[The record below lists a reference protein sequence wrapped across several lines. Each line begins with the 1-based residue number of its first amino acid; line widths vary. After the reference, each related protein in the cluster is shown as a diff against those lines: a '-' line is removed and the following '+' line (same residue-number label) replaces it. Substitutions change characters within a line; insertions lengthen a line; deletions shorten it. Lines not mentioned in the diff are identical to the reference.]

1 MKKSNHKYIYSLLL
15 VIGCSAIGFTQKP
28 TRLSEKEIN
37 VQKIYIE
44 ANKEKLLGNDEDAI
58 ILFSEV
64 IRKQPTNDAAAY
76 ELAKLYL
83 KTGDKSKALN
93 YAQKAVNISPANVW
107 YSTYFAEILAENG
120 EYDQAAK
127 LYESL
132 VTQYPDQYDFY
143 FEWAY
148 MFIKGGN
155 TDEAIGIYNKI
166 EDRIG
171 VNERTTKRKYS
182 LYLVQGKNKKAEAEL
197 QKLVKAFP
205 SESLFYQLL
214 AEFYDQQNRSNDAK
228 EIYKKMLEIDPD
240 DPVANLALAESFKE
254 SGDDE
259 RFLNSIQDLFKNPDV
274 NIDIK
279 IKEIVPYIT
288 KMPEYANKPA
298 VRTKILDLGKTLT
311 DIHSDEPKAFSVYGD
326 LLYHADENELALK
339 AYERTLELDKSVF
352 MVWEQMMY
360 IQSGMG
366 LADELLKTSE
376 NTMDLFPNQAVA
388 YFMSGKAYAMKKEY
402 SDAVDAFD
410 QALMMSSRDKSR
422 RLEIY
427 TELGA
432 VYHYQKK
439 YEKSNEAFEDALRIN
454 PRDVVALNNYSA
466 LLCERGE
473 NLEKAL
479 QMSNSVNQLVPN
491 KPLYQHTYGWIL
503 YKQGDYEMAERWLK
517 KAVDFG
523 GNNTPYILEHY
534 GDALFQS
541 GKVSEAVEYW
551 QQAQQK
557 GGSSPLLEK
566 KIADKKLYEQ

>member
-1 MKKSNHKYIYSLLL
+1 MNKSNKYIYSLLL
-15 VIGCSAIGFTQKP
+15 VISCSVIGFTQK
-28 TRLSEKEIN
+28 TVRLSEKEVNI
-37 VQKIYIE
+37 QKIYIE

-64 IRKQPTNDAAAY
+64 IRKQPNNDAAAY

-93 YAQKAVNISPANVW
+93 YAQKAVNISPSNVW

-120 EYDQAAK
+120 EYEQAAE

-155 TDEAIGIYNKI
+155 TDEAIEIYNKI

-182 LYLVQGKNKKAEAEL
+182 LYLVQGKNKKAEVEL

-214 AEFYDQQNRSNDAK
+214 AEFYDQQNRPKDAK

-288 KMPEYANKPA
+288 KMPEYASKPSI
-298 VRTKILDLGKTLT
+298 RTKILDLGKTLT

-339 AYERTLELDKSVF
+339 AYEKTLELDQSVF

-388 YFMSGKAYAMKKEY
+388 YFMSGKAYAMKKQY
-402 SDAVDAFD
+402 TDAIDAFD

-432 VYHYQKK
+432 IYHYQKK

-473 NLEKAL
+473 NLDKAL

-534 GDALFQS
+534 GDVLFQS

-557 GGSSPLLEK
+557 GGNSPLLEK

>member
-1 MKKSNHKYIYSLLL
+1 MKKNNKYIYSLCL
-15 VIGCSAIGFTQKP
+15 VVGCLAVGFAQKP
-28 TRLSEKEIN
+28 ANRLSEKEIN
-37 VQKIYIE
+37 IQKIYIE

-93 YAQKAVNISPANVW
+93 YAQKAVNISPENVW
-107 YSTYFAEILAENG
+107 YSTYFAEILAKNG
-120 EYDQAAK
+120 DYDKAAD

-132 VTQYPDQYDFY
+132 VTQYPDQQDFY

-148 MFIKGGN
+148 MFIKDGK
-155 TDEAIGIYNKI
+155 TDEAIEIYNKV
-166 EDRIG
+166 EDKIG

-182 LYLVQGKNKKAEAEL
+182 LYLVQGKNKKAETEL

-205 SESLFYQLL
+205 SESLYYQLL
-214 AEFYDQQNRSNDAK
+214 AEFYNQQNRANDAK
-228 EIYKKMLEIDPD
+228 EIYKKMLEIDPE

-259 RFLNSIQDLFKNPDV
+259 RFLSSIEDLFKNPDV

-279 IKEIVPYIT
+279 IKEIAPYIT
-288 KMPEYANKPA
+288 KMPEYASQPST
-298 VRTKILDLGKTLT
+298 RTKILDLGETLT
-311 DIHSDEPKAFSVYGD
+311 EIHADEPKAFSVYGD

-339 AYERTLELDKSVF
+339 AYEKTLELDQSVF

-388 YFMSGKAYAMKKEY
+388 YFMNGKAYALKKQY

-410 QALMMSSRDKSR
+410 QALMMSVRDKSR

-432 VYHYQKK
+432 VYHYQEK
-439 YEKSNEAFEDALRIN
+439 YAKSNEAFEDALRIN

-473 NLEKAL
+473 NLDKAL

-503 YKQGDYEMAERWLK
+503 YKQEDYEMAERWLK

-523 GNNTPYILEHY
+523 GDSTPYILEHY
-534 GDALFQS
+534 GDVLFQL
-541 GKVSEAVEYW
+541 GKTSEAVNYW
-551 QQAQQK
+551 QQAK
-557 GGSSPLLEK
+557 SNGGDSPFLEK
-566 KIADKKLYEQ
+566 KITDKKLYE